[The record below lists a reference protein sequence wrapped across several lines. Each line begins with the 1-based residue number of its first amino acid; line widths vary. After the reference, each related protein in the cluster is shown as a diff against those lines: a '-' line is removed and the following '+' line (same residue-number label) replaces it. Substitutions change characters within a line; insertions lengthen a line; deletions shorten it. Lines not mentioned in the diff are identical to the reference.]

1 MKKQYRFYR
10 KIIQFWLLPKE
21 PFTHVSLQVYSQK
34 LSLIWC
40 ILQILHG
47 FWADVDST
55 AKIQPPT
62 EYWTKK
68 KKEIWDITV
77 LQTNQPTIAY
87 NQRALKESHSTLT
100 IPSRYFSVGHTGLSC
115 LGPPCSPTNLS
126 LSRLF
131 GATTGKAVGM
141 KYWAT
146 SLDLLHHLT
155 GLCHQ
160 TELLS
165 ELLEAPTTMCFQLL
179 AVRSAVHLCRHATHR
194 GMWKREEKILS
205 HPPEISPW
213 KTAPVGFLP
222 ECAAERFSMKNPT
235 KSMAEELLQT
245 KRIAHTEK
253 RRPLLYG
260 LCKGAGA
267 VTWKGFKGRL
277 VAAPLSPGDCWLI
290 TGAGNDLLK
299 PLSANYN

>member
-47 FWADVDST
+47 FRADVDSIEILQ
-55 AKIQPPT
+55 APM
-62 EYWTKK
+62 ENWKK
-68 KKEIWDITV
+68 KKEKKIWDITV

-87 NQRALKESHSTLT
+87 NQRALKEPHSTLT
-100 IPSRYFSVGHTGLSC
+100 SPSRYFSVGHAELSC

-126 LSRLF
+126 LARLP

-146 SLDLLHHLT
+146 SLDLLHHLM
-155 GLCHQ
+155 GLHHQ

-165 ELLEAPTTMCFQLL
+165 ELLEAPTTKCFQLL

-194 GMWKREEKILS
+194 GMWKREEKNSQPPSRNFTMKDSTCRPPPWMCCGAFFREKS
-205 HPPEISPW
+205 HQ
-213 KTAPVGFLP
+213 KHG
-222 ECAAERFSMKNPT
+222 RD
-235 KSMAEELLQT
+235 LLQT
-245 KRIAHTEK
+245 KRIARTEK
-253 RRPLLYG
+253 RRLYG
-260 LCKGAGA
+260 LCKGLELSLGKASKDVLWQPCWVL
-267 VTWKGFKGRL
+267 VTADW
-277 VAAPLSPGDCWLI
+277 SPGLEM
-290 TGAGNDLLK
+290 N
-299 PLSANYN
+299 S

>member
-47 FWADVDST
+47 FRADVDSIEILQ
-55 AKIQPPT
+55 APM
-62 EYWTKK
+62 ENWKK
-68 KKEIWDITV
+68 KKEKKIWDITV

-87 NQRALKESHSTLT
+87 NQRALKEPHSTLT
-100 IPSRYFSVGHTGLSC
+100 SPSRYFSVGHTELSC

-126 LSRLF
+126 LARLP

-146 SLDLLHHLT
+146 SLDLLHHLL
-155 GLCHQ
+155 GLHHQ

-165 ELLEAPTTMCFQLL
+165 ELLEAPTTKCFQLL
-179 AVRSAVHLCRHATHR
+179 AVRSAVHLRRHATHR
-194 GMWKREEKILS
+194 GMWKREEKIPS

-213 KTAPVGFLP
+213 KTAPVGLLP
-222 ECAAERFSMKNPT
+222 ECAAERFSVKNPT
-235 KSMAEELLQT
+235 KSMAEISFKQSVSPALKREGHYCTVCARDWSCHLERLQRTSCGSPAESWWLLIDHRGWKWT
-245 KRIAHTEK
+245 PKATE
-253 RRPLLYG
+253 
-260 LCKGAGA
+260 C
-267 VTWKGFKGRL
+267 
-277 VAAPLSPGDCWLI
+277 
-290 TGAGNDLLK
+290 
-299 PLSANYN
+299 